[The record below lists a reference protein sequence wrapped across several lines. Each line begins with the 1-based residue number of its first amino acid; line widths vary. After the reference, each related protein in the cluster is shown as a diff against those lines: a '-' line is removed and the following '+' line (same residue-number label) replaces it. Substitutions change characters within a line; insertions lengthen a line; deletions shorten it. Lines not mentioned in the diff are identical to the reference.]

1 MANSYRYLACIT
13 VIKTCIWEVKGENSM
28 QKLIK
33 WCEENGFQL
42 RINPNDFGGNAI
54 TFTFIHYRDVAVPD
68 FRIAHSIDKI
78 ELYESRVSEDVL
90 VMELIKH
97 IENEW
102 VNYKKA
108 KGDVIWSYSLQ

>member
-1 MANSYRYLACIT
+1 MS
-13 VIKTCIWEVKGENSM
+13 K
-28 QKLIK
+28 KL
-33 WCEENGFQL
+33 
-42 RINPNDFGGNAI
+42 
-54 TFTFIHYRDVAVPD
+54 FIPGP
-68 FRIAHSIDKI
+68 ID
-78 ELYESRVSEDVL
+78 VSEDVL

>member
-1 MANSYRYLACIT
+1 
-13 VIKTCIWEVKGENSM
+13 M

-54 TFTFIHYRDVAVPD
+54 TFIFIHYRDVAVPD

-108 KGDVIWSYSLQ
+108 KGDIIWSYSLQ